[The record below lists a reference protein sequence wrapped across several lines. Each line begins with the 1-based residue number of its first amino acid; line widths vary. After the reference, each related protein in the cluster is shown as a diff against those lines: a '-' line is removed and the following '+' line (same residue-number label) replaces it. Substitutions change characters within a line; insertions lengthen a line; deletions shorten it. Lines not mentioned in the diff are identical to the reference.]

1 MSDRFDFEQEIMRC
15 WNITDEL
22 ELLNET
28 ILNKKLSTDDISNI
42 LMGLANLY
50 NIKFDKMF
58 TTFEHLIKE
67 KKIL

>member
-1 MSDRFDFEQEIMRC
+1 MPDRFDFEQEIMRC

>member
-1 MSDRFDFEQEIMRC
+1 MSDRIDFEQEIMRC